1 MYTIYRNPKIVHQN
15 QFAWKTGRP
24 ADEVPRAS
32 KKAKTG
38 PVLSQGTSNMDV
50 DVDNRNKRV
59 RFS

>member
-15 QFAWKTGRP
+15 QILWKTGRP
-24 ADEVPRAS
+24 ADEIPHAS

-38 PVLSQGTSNMDV
+38 AVLTVTENMDV
-50 DVDNRNKRV
+50 DSRNKRV